1 MLRKQIKEM
10 ATEIITMDDLQRFRI
25 QLLNDLKEYLKEI
38 KKESSGLP
46 VEGYKTRHVR
56 KILDC
61 SNGKLQSL
69 RVAGKLR
76 CSKVGGT
83 LYYKREDVQRLL
95 NEGC

>member
-1 MLRKQIKEM
+1 M
-10 ATEIITMDDLQRFRI
+10 AAEIITREDLQHFRI
-25 QLLNDLKEYLKEI
+25 QLLGELKEYIQQL
-38 KKESSGLP
+38 KKETSPTP

-69 RVAGKLR
+69 RIAGKLR
-76 CSKVGGT
+76 CNKVGGT

>member
-1 MLRKQIKEM
+1 M
-10 ATEIITMDDLQRFRI
+10 AAEIITREDLQHFRI
-25 QLLNDLKEYLKEI
+25 QLLSELKEYIQQL
-38 KKESSGLP
+38 KKETSAFT
-46 VEGYKTRHVR
+46 VEGYKTKHVR

-69 RVAGKLR
+69 RIAGKLR
-76 CSKVGGT
+76 CNKVGGT